1 MRIILCIISLVS
13 VGFFDDLFVPA
24 GCLPLGCT
32 FDATERIWIWN
43 YEGNSLYIDL
53 EEYIRVRVLSE
64 KFVDVPPVEK
74 DLILAVNSS
83 VTGESIAEAKEYS
96 KKTAPYIITVS

>member
-1 MRIILCIISLVS
+1 M
-13 VGFFDDLFVPA
+13 GFFDDLFVPA
-24 GCLPLGCT
+24 GCLPVGCA

-53 EEYIRVRVLSE
+53 EEYIRVRVMSE

-74 DLILAVNSS
+74 DLILSVNSS
-83 VTGESIAEAKEYS
+83 ISSNGLGDAKEYS
-96 KKTAPYIITVS
+96 KKTSPYIVTVS